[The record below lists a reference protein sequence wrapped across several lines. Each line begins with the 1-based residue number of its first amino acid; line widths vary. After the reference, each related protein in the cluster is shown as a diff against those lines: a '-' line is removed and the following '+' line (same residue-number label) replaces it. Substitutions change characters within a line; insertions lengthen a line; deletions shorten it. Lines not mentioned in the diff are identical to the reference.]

1 MTSHSARAC
10 VFVVLA
16 AMTLVLGGWRLS
28 SDDAIAPGP
37 WNPKGKAVV
46 ESPDGVSHVVHSSFC
61 SLGRHGGVR
70 LRFGGK
76 LAARTVTTDRPYIH
90 LVAQR
95 REGNPSVLDIFD
107 GVINLPPK
115 WGWADAMHVGTAHV
129 QVARRRGTFALFRD
143 GADVA
148 TDTPRDTGTWNC
160 G

>member
-1 MTSHSARAC
+1 
-10 VFVVLA
+10 
-16 AMTLVLGGWRLS
+16 MTLVLGGWRLS

-143 GADVA
+143 GDDVA
-148 TDTPRDTGTWNC
+148 TDTPRYTGTWNC

>member
-1 MTSHSARAC
+1 
-10 VFVVLA
+10 
-16 AMTLVLGGWRLS
+16 MTLVLGGWRLS

-46 ESPDGVSHVVHSSFC
+46 KSPDGVSHVVHSSFC

-76 LAARTVTTDRPYIH
+76 LAARTVTDRPYIH

-143 GADVA
+143 GDDVA
-148 TDTPRDTGTWNC
+148 TDTPRYTGVWDC